1 MLNLLLR
8 IYRRIAAIVSRRPAL
23 TENGERVDINLNS
36 KPRYALMDMYQKSHY
51 KRYVFAKQ
59 FVRPGMACG
68 DFACGSGYG
77 SALLA
82 ETAGRVTGVDI
93 KQRVI
98 DSVARRYAGL
108 HNVEFVCRD
117 LRTIAY
123 DKEFDLIVS
132 FETIEHIAEQD
143 VIGVFRNFSNALKS
157 GGILI
162 FSTPYLQKRTP
173 EAVAMGFHQIFDID
187 EAKIVS
193 WLKATGFFAEKVFYQ
208 NYRSHDVVASL
219 ADKDFVICVAR
230 TTEAAA

>member
-8 IYRRIAAIVSRRPAL
+8 IYRRFAAVVSGHSAL
-23 TENGERVDINLNS
+23 TENGERVDINLKS
-36 KPRYALMDMYQKSHY
+36 KPHYALMDMYQKSHY

-82 ETAGRVTGVDI
+82 ETAGRVTAVDI
-93 KQRVI
+93 KQHVI
-98 DSVARRYAGL
+98 DTVAGRYAGL

-123 DKEFDLIVS
+123 DKEFDLIAS
-132 FETIEHIAEQD
+132 FETIEHMAERD
-143 VIGVFRNFSNALKS
+143 VIGLFKNFSRALKN

-162 FSTPYLQKRTP
+162 FSTPYLQKSTP
-173 EAVAMGFHQIFDID
+173 EAVAMGFHLTFDID
-187 EAKIVS
+187 EAKIAS
-193 WLKATGFFAEKVFYQ
+193 WLEPTGFSPEKFFYQ
-208 NYRSHDVVASL
+208 NYQSHDVMASL
-219 ADKDFVICVAR
+219 ADKDFVICIAR
-230 TTEAAA
+230 KTEAAA

>member
-1 MLNLLLR
+1 MLSLLLR
-8 IYRRIAAIVSRRPAL
+8 IYRRVAAIVSGRPEL
-23 TENGERVDINLNS
+23 TENGERVDINLKS

-82 ETAGRVTGVDI
+82 ETARRVTGVDI
-93 KQRVI
+93 KQHVI
-98 DSVARRYAGL
+98 DTVARRYAGL

-117 LRTIAY
+117 LRTIDY

-143 VIGVFRNFSNALKS
+143 VIGVFKNLARALKR

-162 FSTPYLQKRTP
+162 FSTPYLQQRTP

-187 EAKIVS
+187 ETKIAS
-193 WLKATGFFAEKVFYQ
+193 WLEPTGFSAEKVFYQ
-208 NYRSHDVVASL
+208 NYRSHEVTASL
-219 ADKDFVICVAR
+219 TDKDFVICVAKK
-230 TTEAAA
+230 TETAA

>member
-1 MLNLLLR
+1 MPNLLLR
-8 IYRRIAAIVSRRPAL
+8 IYRRIAAFISGNSAL
-23 TENGERVDINLNS
+23 SENGERVDINLRS
-36 KPRYALMDMYQKSHY
+36 KPHYALMDMYQKSHY
-51 KRYVFAKQ
+51 KRYVFARQ
-59 FVRPGMACG
+59 FVRSGMACG

-93 KQRVI
+93 KQHVI
-98 DSVARRYAGL
+98 DTVAGRYAGL

-123 DKEFDLIVS
+123 DREFDLVVS

-143 VIGVFRNFSNALKS
+143 VIGLFKNFSRALKD

-173 EAVAMGFHQIFDID
+173 EAVTMGFHLTFDID

-193 WLKATGFFAEKVFYQ
+193 WLEPTGLSPEKFFYQ
-208 NYRSHDVVASL
+208 NYQMHDVVAAL
-219 ADKDFVICVAR
+219 ADKEFVICVAR
-230 TTEAAA
+230 KTEAAA